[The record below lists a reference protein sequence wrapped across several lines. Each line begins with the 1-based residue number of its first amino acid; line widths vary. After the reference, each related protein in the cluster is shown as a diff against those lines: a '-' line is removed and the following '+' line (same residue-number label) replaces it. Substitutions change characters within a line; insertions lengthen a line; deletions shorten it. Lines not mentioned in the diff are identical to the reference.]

1 MDGATFRMSGLPQLQ
16 LSFVSQLGK
25 VWISKLDLLWLGQQP
40 GCNAGLVI
48 FLQLLTG
55 EGEQDSV
62 GAQVPEVAGESGES
76 FLSQQLVHLA
86 ELLQFLV
93 ETEIVDR
100 RISSKVTGCRTSQH
114 TRKTS

>member
-1 MDGATFRMSGLPQLQ
+1 MTRSRSSVLSVNFGKSGYPNFI
-16 LSFVSQLGK
+16 LSGFGRDSNLAVT
-25 VWISKLDLLWLGQQP
+25 
-40 GCNAGLVI
+40 CNAGLVTV
-48 FLQLLTG
+48 LELLTG
-55 EGEQDSV
+55 EGEQDSA